1 MSLHGPGISTLI
13 FVAIC
18 MFSKIVK
25 AQDFRE
31 GYVILNNN
39 DSINGL
45 VSYSAGNKNLARCTF
60 KVTRRSDIVYYS
72 PSEIQSYGFYSDKK
86 FISLQ
91 HSDEALPEGKVF
103 VRVLAEGPLNLYRY
117 SNVYLIR
124 KDVIT
129 VLPLPKNQKI
139 ETKKGQMLKEDKRYV
154 GLLNLA
160 MADCSLNANKTTYS
174 EMDLTKLVLA
184 YNECK
189 GQKTQH
195 KYVKPI
201 FKMNFQIFAG
211 YMQSNMTMN
220 LYDDVTFN
228 PSHTIFGGLGAE
240 VSSPRIF
247 DRLFFSLQGWYVN
260 AIYQTY
266 FEKKQSGDVH
276 EDIIMD
282 FTYVKVP
289 IGFRYNFKRRN
300 TPYIKAGFST
310 SFLVEE
316 SIKTLTEREILNGN
330 VFTEV
335 SYGGYDIKYKAYGY
349 WMTIGYEHI
358 IRNNLRLFSEAQ
370 YENAN
375 GFIGTP
381 IQNFSHV
388 NNFNFLLGIR
398 F

>member
-1 MSLHGPGISTLI
+1 
-13 FVAIC
+13 
-18 MFSKIVK
+18 MFSKVVK

-39 DSINGL
+39 DSISGL

-60 KVTRRSDIVYYS
+60 KLTRKSDPVYYS
-72 PSEIQSYGFYSDKK
+72 PEEIQSYGFFDDKK
-86 FISLQ
+86 FVSLQ
-91 HSDEALPEGKVF
+91 HADVALPEGRVF
-103 VRVLAEGPLNLYRY
+103 VRVLAEGVLNLYRY

-129 VLPLPKNQKI
+129 VLPFPKNKKI
-139 ETKKGQMLKEDKRYV
+139 ETKTGDMLKEDKRYV

-160 MADCSLNANKTTYS
+160 LADCGLNADKTSYS
-174 EMDLTKLVLA
+174 ESDLTKLVLA

-189 GQKTQH
+189 GQKTQQ

-201 FKMNFQIFAG
+201 FKMNFQVFAG

-220 LYDDVTFN
+220 LYDDITFN
-228 PSHTIFGGLGAE
+228 PTHTIFGGLGAD
-240 VSSPRIF
+240 VSSPRVF

-266 FEKKQSGDVH
+266 FEKKQSGDVR

-289 IGFRYNFKRRN
+289 MGFRYNFKRRN
-300 TPYIKAGFST
+300 TPYIKAGLSI

-316 SIKTLTEREILNGN
+316 SVKTMSEREILNGD

-335 SYGGYDIKYKAYGY
+335 SYGGYDIKNKAYGY

-370 YENAN
+370 YENAH

-381 IQNFSHV
+381 IQSFSHV